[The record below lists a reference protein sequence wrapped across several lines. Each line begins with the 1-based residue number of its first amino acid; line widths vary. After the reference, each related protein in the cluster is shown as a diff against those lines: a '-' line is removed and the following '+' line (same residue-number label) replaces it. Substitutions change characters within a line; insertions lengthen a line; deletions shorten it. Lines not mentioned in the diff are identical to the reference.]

1 MNRLC
6 PAVEPEAPGARAG
19 RLAGRGGRKRGF
31 MDRFVVRGG
40 RPLRGEVKIGGAKNA
55 ALAEMAACMMAS
67 GESTLHNVPRLHD
80 IETMAGMLSFLG
92 ATTVRDGDT
101 LRIDGS
107 DWRGHEAPYDMV
119 RKMRASFYVMGPML
133 ARLKRAKVSLPGGCA
148 IGPRPID
155 LHLRGFEA
163 LGAKITV
170 EHGYVLAE
178 GEGMRGAEFSLEGGF
193 GTSVGATCNV
203 AMAASLTPGTTVIHG
218 AALEPEVAEVIRML
232 NLMGAKIKGL
242 ETSTLE
248 IEGVDRL
255 SPIEHTT
262 IPDRIEAGT
271 FLVAAVITGGD
282 ILALGAKAEHMES
295 VLEKLRQVGA
305 EVEVLSE
312 GIRVR
317 GGREIRATNIRTL
330 AYPGFPTDMQAQFM
344 AMLCL
349 SNGESLIHEGI
360 YPDRFIHVA
369 ELMRMGADI
378 HHAAG
383 EARVRGVRKLT
394 GAPIMASDL
403 RASAALVLAAL
414 AAEGET
420 VIHRVYHIDRGYERI
435 EEKLSALGASIERV
449 SGKGAQ
455 LTPFPT

>member
-1 MNRLC
+1 
-6 PAVEPEAPGARAG
+6 
-19 RLAGRGGRKRGF
+19 
-31 MDRFVVRGG
+31 MDRIVIKGG
-40 RPLRGEVKIGGAKNA
+40 CPLRGEVKISGAKNA
-55 ALAEMAACMMAS
+55 ALAEMAACMLAS
-67 GESTLHNVPRLHD
+67 GESTLKNVPHLQD
-80 IETMAGMLSFLG
+80 IETMANVLSYLG
-92 ATTVRDGDT
+92 VKTVREEDR
-101 LRIDGS
+101 LRIDAS
-107 DWRGHEAPYDMV
+107 DWRGDEAPYDMV

-133 ARLKRAKVSLPGGCA
+133 ARLKRARVSLPGGCA

-170 EHGYVLAE
+170 EHGYVTAE
-178 GEGMRGAEFSLEGGF
+178 GESMRGAEFSLEGEF

-203 AMAASLTPGTTVIHG
+203 VMAAAMTPGRTVIHG

-232 NLMGAKIKGL
+232 NLMGARIKGL

-248 IEGVDRL
+248 IEGVEELR
-255 SPIEHTT
+255 PITYAT

-271 FLVAAVITGGD
+271 FLVGAVMTGGD
-282 ILALGAKAEHMES
+282 VLALGAKAEHMEA
-295 VLEKLRQVGA
+295 VLEKLKQAGA
-305 EVEVLSE
+305 EIEE
-312 GIRVR
+312 RPDGIRAKAA
-317 GGREIRATNIRTL
+317 GKIRPTTVRTL
-330 AYPGFPTDMQAQFM
+330 PYPGFPTDMQAQFM

-349 SNGESLIHEGI
+349 AEGESRIHEGI
-360 YPDRFIHVA
+360 YPDRFIHAA

-383 EARVRGVRKLT
+383 EARVKGTGKLT

-435 EEKLSALGASIERV
+435 EEKMSALGASIERV
-449 SGKGAQ
+449 SGKAGQ
-455 LTPFPT
+455 LTPFPG